1 MRTKYESLTP
11 TQKITRAHVQ
21 LGKHPEFCLLTG
33 IMMMGES
40 LVKDNIR
47 TAYTNGRDKYY
58 SSRLLEEL
66 EEVEINFVVAHENF
80 HVMLKQMTTWVT
92 LWRINKELTNQA
104 ADYVIN
110 SMIKEM
116 DPDENIVRLP
126 KWVLYDDMFKGWDTK
141 RVFDYLHN
149 PNNPPPGRPC
159 KDGDVPDCIKDGMG
173 QGESFDEHGWEEA
186 KEMDAGESKQ
196 LAEDIDSAIRQ
207 GNILAAKAGSSNS
220 KRIIGELTA
229 PTVNWREQLREFV
242 TNVCAGRDASTWRRP
257 NRRWL
262 AQDIYMPSPI
272 SETIGE
278 VLIGIDTSGSIGDKE
293 INEFLSELKGI
304 VSTVTPDKVR
314 LVYWDTQIQQ
324 EEVYEPID
332 YDLITKNTT
341 PRGGGG
347 TCAKCVKEY
356 ADNLTPVIMSAVI
369 MLTDGYLYGEFPDF
383 GVPTIWGITSDVVS
397 TSGVTVR
404 VAL

>member
-1 MRTKYESLTP
+1 MRVRYEKLTP
-11 TQKITRAHVQ
+11 AQKITRAHVQ

-40 LVKDNIR
+40 VAKDGIA

-58 SSRLLEEL
+58 ANRLLEEL
-66 EEVEINFVVAHENF
+66 PEPEINFVVAHENF
-80 HVMLKQMTTWVT
+80 HVMLKHLT
-92 LWRINKELTNQA
+92 LWKGLWKINKGLTNQA

-116 DPDENIVRLP
+116 DPEELVVRLP
-126 KWVLYDDMFKGWDTK
+126 KWVLYDDIFKGWDTK
-141 RVFDYLHN
+141 KVFDYLN
-149 PNNPPPGRPC
+149 DPNNPRPGRPC
-159 KDGDVPDCIKDGMG
+159 KDEDTPDFIKDAMG

-186 KEMDAGESKQ
+186 KNMDSGDAKQ

-207 GNILAAKAGSSNS
+207 GSILASKAGSNKSE
-220 KRIIGELTA
+220 RIIGELTA
-229 PTVNWREQLREFV
+229 PVVDWREQLREFV
-242 TNVCAGRDASTWRRP
+242 NNVCVGRDASTWRRP
-257 NRRWL
+257 NRRYL

-272 SETIGE
+272 SETVGE

-304 VSTVTPDKVR
+304 VTSVTPDKVR
-314 LVYWDTQIQQ
+314 IVYWDTQIQQ
-324 EEVYEPID
+324 EEVYEPNE
-332 YDLITKNTT
+332 YDDLTASTT

-347 TCAKCVKEY
+347 TCANCVKEY
-356 ADNLTPVIMSAVI
+356 VDSITPVTLSVVI
-369 MLTDGYLYGEFPDF
+369 MLTDGYLYDGFPEF
-383 GVPTIWGITSDVVS
+383 GVPTVWGITSDIVS

-404 VAL
+404 ISV